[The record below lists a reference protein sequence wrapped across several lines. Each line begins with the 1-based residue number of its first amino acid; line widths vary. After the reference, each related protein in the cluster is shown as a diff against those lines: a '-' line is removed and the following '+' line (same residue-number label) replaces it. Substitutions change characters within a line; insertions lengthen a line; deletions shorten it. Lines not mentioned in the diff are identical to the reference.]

1 MLQNLFHNHVLH
13 LALILLHYVFSDA
26 QIAFLSGNL
35 SSEVLIPTPVPPL
48 IRLPEFYTAEHSG
61 PPAPNFADYPLRND
75 GTTIYDPK
83 NDPIFQFLQNTLLQL
98 TIHYRKKENIQKL
111 KDSKLLT

>member
-35 SSEVLIPTPVPPL
+35 FSEVLIHTPVPSH
-48 IRLPEFYTAEHSG
+48 IRLPEFYTAEHSR
-61 PPAPNFADYPLRND
+61 PAPNFADYPLRND
-75 GTTIYDPK
+75 STTIYDPK
-83 NDPIFQFLQNTLLQL
+83 NDPIFQFLQNALLQL
-98 TIHYRKKENIQKL
+98 TIHYRRKENIQKL